1 MGSRSGASWGRA
13 VVAGLWIV
21 AVVLGA
27 ADGARGQQAAPD
39 GGAVVTVSPGVDV
52 LPGQVVTVEG
62 SGFAEGAYDLLW
74 CRPGFD
80 PGDPDS
86 IEGDCAFHHGT
97 VPGVPG
103 IAVGPDGG
111 FVVPFRASREIGYP
125 EPFLCGDGPDA
136 CLVVVVEA
144 GGAGPAGPAAA
155 SAAVAMVP
163 ETLTVTP
170 ATGVLDGQVML
181 IEATGLAPG
190 ADEMVFVCPPGVTD
204 YAYHLLTRCDYTFGV
219 QGGADGRGSMALPVS
234 FRVGGPPVIC
244 TDQCEVRVTMGRT
257 TGGSGRTRRVPFS
270 FAEGEVSVT
279 PDAGLADGQPVQVDA
294 TGLMPTYRDGRP
306 VWIFPSGAWALVQCD
321 AAVGESPSLYAT
333 FAGCAAAPTS
343 RTVDV
348 PGSELHEP
356 IEVRAGFT
364 SFLGDRVDCTGSPG
378 DCVVGLIRL
387 EEDGTVTTHLAPIA
401 FG

>member
-1 MGSRSGASWGRA
+1 MGSRSWGRA
-13 VVAGLWIV
+13 VLAGLWVV

-62 SGFAEGAYDLLW
+62 SGFAEGAYDLWW
-74 CRPGFD
+74 CRPGAD
-80 PGDPDS
+80 PGAPDS
-86 IEGDCAFHHGT
+86 ITEGCALHRT
-97 VPGVPG
+97 ALGVPE
-103 IAVGPDGG
+103 IAVGPGGG
-111 FVVPFRASREIGYP
+111 FAVPFRAAREIGYF
-125 EPFLCGDGPDA
+125 ERFLCGDGPDA
-136 CLVVVVEA
+136 CLVVVEA
-144 GGAGPAGPAAA
+144 AGADPADPAAA

-170 ATGVLDGQVML
+170 ATGVLDGQVVL

-190 ADEMVFVCPPGVTD
+190 ADEMVFVCPPGVSD

-219 QGGADGRGSMALPVS
+219 HGEADGRGSLALPVS

-257 TGGSGRTRRVPFS
+257 TGGSGRTRGVPFS
-270 FAEGEVSVT
+270 FAEGDVSVT
-279 PDAGLADGQPVQVDA
+279 PDAGLADGQAVQVDA

-364 SFLGDRVDCTGSPG
+364 SFLGDQVDCTGSPG

-401 FG
+401 LLR